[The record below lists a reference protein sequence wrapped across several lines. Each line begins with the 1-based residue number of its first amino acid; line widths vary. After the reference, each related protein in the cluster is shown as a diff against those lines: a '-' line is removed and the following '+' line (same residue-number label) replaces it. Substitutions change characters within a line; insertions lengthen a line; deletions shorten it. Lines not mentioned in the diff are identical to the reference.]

1 MDNREIVV
9 RFPTEIFLFFEPFG
23 LFLGAKPRRARS
35 PERKTKGVQ
44 LIPHFLLAPRLRM
57 SGAVQPLSHTLL
69 RRAHGQLYRYLH
81 DREGYQRMLRVH
93 TLLPCSFKLSL
104 YRNSFRE
111 VPELAR
117 PVITLLDT
125 NNAEPVMETPGT
137 ALHIPYIVSFSVLN
151 GTTFSHEQVTGHVT
165 YISNLA

>member
-1 MDNREIVV
+1 MEIYNHSLTRPYDV
-9 RFPTEIFLFFEPFG
+9 RTGNFTVTFTTVKHTNGCCVCTFFC
-23 LFLGAKPRRARS
+23 
-35 PERKTKGVQ
+35 
-44 LIPHFLLAPRLRM
+44 
-57 SGAVQPLSHTLL
+57 
-69 RRAHGQLYRYLH
+69 Y
-81 DREGYQRMLRVH
+81 
-93 TLLPCSFKLSL
+93 CSFKLSL

-137 ALHIPYIVSFSVLN
+137 ALHISYIVSFSVLN

-165 YISNLA
+165 YISNLARLFLKTFTNTLWQGCVIVRLSGRLSRCRLGL